1 MNAGNR
7 WAAFALE
14 SLQMAEAAQK
24 LGLWNQVCLQSQ
36 QAAAKALKAFLSERH
51 RPIPQVEHLSELLAI
66 CVEANPQLAQL
77 EDACYALEKYLIPLT
92 YPDAVPSDQTNSLPS
107 EKDASA
113 ALATLAELRE
123 ALQLI

>member
-24 LGLWNQVCLQSQ
+24 LGLWNQVCLQAH
-36 QAAAKALKAFLSERH
+36 QAAAKSLKAFLSERH
-51 RPIPQVEHLSELLAI
+51 RPIPQVQHLTELLAI
-66 CVEANPQLAQL
+66 CVEANPELAQL
-77 EDACYALEKYLIPLT
+77 EDSCYGLEKYLIPLT
-92 YPDAVPSDQTNSLPS
+92 YPDAVPTDQVNSLPS
-107 EKDASA
+107 EKDAGQ
-113 ALATLAELRE
+113 ALATLVALRE

>member
-24 LGLWNQVCLQSQ
+24 LGLWNQVCLQAH
-36 QAAAKALKAFLSERH
+36 QAAAKSLKAFLSERH
-51 RPIPQVEHLSELLAI
+51 RPIPQVQHLTELLAI
-66 CVEANPQLAQL
+66 CVEANPELAQW
-77 EDACYALEKYLIPLT
+77 EDSCYDLEKYLVPLT
-92 YPDAVPSDQTNSLPS
+92 YPDAVPTDQVSSLPS
-107 EKDASA
+107 EKDAGR
-113 ALATLAELRE
+113 ALATLAALRE

>member
-14 SLQMAEAAQK
+14 SLHMAEAAQK

-36 QAAAKALKAFLSERH
+36 QAAAKSFKAFLSERH
-51 RPIPQVEHLSELLAI
+51 RPIPQVQHLSELLAI
-66 CVEANPQLAQL
+66 CVEANPRLAQL
-77 EDACYALEKYLIPLT
+77 EEACYALEKYLIPLT
-92 YPDAVPSDQTNSLPS
+92 YPDAVPADQTNNLPS

-123 ALQLI
+123 ALQVI

>member
-24 LGLWNQVCLQSQ
+24 LGLWNQVCLQAH
-36 QAAAKALKAFLSERH
+36 QAAAKSLKAFLSERH
-51 RPIPQVEHLSELLAI
+51 RPIPQVQHLTELLAI
-66 CVEANPQLAQL
+66 CVEANPELAQL
-77 EDACYALEKYLIPLT
+77 EDSCYDLEKYLVPLA
-92 YPDAVPSDQTNSLPS
+92 YPDAVPTDQVNSLPS
-107 EKDASA
+107 EKDASQ
-113 ALATLAELRE
+113 ALATLAALRE